1 MKGRS
6 RPYAVDG
13 GGATAMSALTIA
25 FHERCDM
32 IVATAAV
39 GGPQPAAQE
48 DAVLAFLNS
57 DTVLRWAE
65 LTLGL

>member
-13 GGATAMSALTIA
+13 GGAAAMSALVI
-25 FHERCDM
+25 DM